1 MKKQLFF
8 LLLCAT
14 ISFNGW
20 SQSVTI
26 TSVISNPIA
35 VGTVLKVDY
44 KYTVAD
50 DSYIFCGIN
59 LLNDLTYVSFVAGQ
73 GLDLAV
79 AGTDVTGSFN
89 ITIPS
94 STTPTANLTA
104 PQNYKIAI
112 ELKSLPFYNLIAGDY
127 PETQLNFTAATA
139 VTPAIS
145 VTSIPTSTQ
154 VGTNLAVNY
163 KYTAVSPGKVAVA
176 ITKNGGVNAW
186 DYISTV
192 GYVELD
198 PAVAG
203 TDVTGTFNVAIP
215 AETTPTSA
223 LTGNENYRVTLELRE
238 LKDAGSKWLAGDY
251 STVGYNFTAAPL
263 SIDKKKL
270 INGVS
275 VYPNPVS
282 DVLKIANA
290 NNLAKASFNIVDVS
304 GKTVVQSKALNNDSI
319 DVSNLSSGVYVL
331 SVISEE
337 GYKRFK
343 FQKK

>member
-1 MKKQLFF
+1 MKKQLLF
-8 LLLCAT
+8 LLLCAS
-14 ISFNGW
+14 ISFNGVA
-20 SQSVTI
+20 QSVTI

-44 KYTVAD
+44 KYTVAA
-50 DSYIFCGIN
+50 DSYIYCGIN
-59 LLNDLTYVSFVAGQ
+59 LQNDWTFVSFVAGQ

-94 STTPTANLTA
+94 GTIPTANLTA

-112 ELKSLPFYNLIAGDY
+112 ELKSLPTYTWIAGDY
-127 PETQLNFTAATA
+127 PATQLNFTAAAA

-145 VTSIPTSTQ
+145 VTSIPASTQ
-154 VGTNLAVNY
+154 VGTNLNVNY
-163 KYTAVSPGKVAVA
+163 KYTAASTGKISVAV
-176 ITKNGGVNAW
+176 TKNGGVNAW

-192 GYVELD
+192 GYMELD
-198 PAVAG
+198 PAAAG
-203 TDVTGTFNVAIP
+203 TDVTGVFAVAIP

-223 LTGNENYRVTLELRE
+223 LTGNENYRVTLEL
-238 LKDAGSKWLAGDY
+238 KDAGGNWLAGDY
-251 STVGYNFTAAPL
+251 NNINYNFTAAPL
-263 SIDKKKL
+263 GIDKKNL
-270 INGVS
+270 VNRLS

-282 DVLKIANA
+282 DILKIANA
-290 NNLAKASFNIVDVS
+290 DNLVNASFSIVDIL
-304 GKTVVQSKALNNDSI
+304 GKTVIQSKALSNNAI

-331 SVISEE
+331 SVSSED
-337 GYKRFK
+337 GAKQFK

>member
-1 MKKQLFF
+1 MKKQLLF
-8 LLLCAT
+8 LLLCAS
-14 ISFNGW
+14 ISFNGMA
-20 SQSVTI
+20 QSITI
-26 TSVISNPIA
+26 TSVLTTPVA

-44 KYTVAD
+44 KYTVAA

-59 LLNDLTYVSFVAGQ
+59 LLNDWTYISYVAGQ

-94 STTPTANLTA
+94 GTTPTANLTGL
-104 PQNYKIAI
+104 QNYKIAI
-112 ELKSLPFYNLIAGDY
+112 ELKSLPSYTWIAGDY
-127 PETQLNFTAATA
+127 PATQLNFTAATA
-139 VTPAIS
+139 ATPAIS

-163 KYTAVSPGKVAVA
+163 KYTAASAGKVSVAV
-176 ITKNGGVNAW
+176 TKNGGVNAW

-203 TDVTGTFNVAIP
+203 TDVTGVFNVAIP

-223 LTGNENYRVTLELRE
+223 LTGNENYRVTLEL
-238 LKDAGSKWLAGDY
+238 KDAGSNWLAGDY

-263 SIDKKKL
+263 SIGKNNL
-270 INGVS
+270 INGLS
-275 VYPNPVS
+275 VYPNPAS

-290 NNLAKASFNIVDVS
+290 ENLAKASFSIVDVS
-304 GKTVVQSKALNNDSI
+304 GKTVVASKALNNGAI
-319 DVSNLSSGVYVL
+319 DVSNLSSGVYIL
-331 SVISEE
+331 SVSSDE
-337 GYKRFK
+337 GSKQFK

>member
-1 MKKQLFF
+1 MKKQLLF
-8 LLLCAT
+8 LLLCAS
-14 ISFNGW
+14 ISFNGVA
-20 SQSVTI
+20 QSVTI

-44 KYTVAD
+44 KYTVAA
-50 DSYIFCGIN
+50 DSYIYCGIN
-59 LLNDLTYVSFVAGQ
+59 LQNDWTFVSFVAGQ

-94 STTPTANLTA
+94 GTIPTANLTA

-112 ELKSLPFYNLIAGDY
+112 ELKSLPTYTWIAGDY
-127 PETQLNFTAATA
+127 PATQLNFTAAAA

-145 VTSIPTSTQ
+145 ATSIPASTQ
-154 VGTNLAVNY
+154 VGTNLNVNY
-163 KYTAVSPGKVAVA
+163 KYTAASAGKVSVAV
-176 ITKNGGVNAW
+176 TKNGGVNAW

-192 GYVELD
+192 GYMELD
-198 PAVAG
+198 PAAAG
-203 TDVTGTFNVAIP
+203 TDVTGVFAVAIP

-223 LTGNENYRVTLELRE
+223 LTGNENYRVTLEL
-238 LKDAGSKWLAGDY
+238 KDAGGNWLAGDY

-263 SIDKKKL
+263 GIDKKNL
-270 INGVS
+270 VNSLS

-282 DVLKIANA
+282 DILKIANA
-290 NNLAKASFNIVDVS
+290 DNLVNASFSIVDIL
-304 GKTVVQSKALNNDSI
+304 GKTVIQSKALSNNAI

-331 SVISEE
+331 SVSSED
-337 GYKRFK
+337 GAKQFK

>member
-1 MKKQLFF
+1 MKKQLLF
-8 LLLCAT
+8 LLLCAS
-14 ISFNGW
+14 ISFNAMA
-20 SQSVTI
+20 QSVII
-26 TSVISNPIA
+26 TSVLTTPVA

-44 KYTVAD
+44 KYTVAA

-59 LLNDLTYVSFVAGQ
+59 LLNDWTYVSFVAGQ

-94 STTPTANLTA
+94 STTPTANLTGL
-104 PQNYKIAI
+104 QNYKISI
-112 ELKSLPFYNLIAGDY
+112 ELKSLPTYTWIAGDY
-127 PETQLNFTAATA
+127 PATQLNFTAAAA

-145 VTSIPTSTQ
+145 VTSIPASTQ
-154 VGTNLAVNY
+154 VGTNLNVNY
-163 KYTAVSPGKVAVA
+163 KYTAASTGKVSVAV
-176 ITKNGGVNAW
+176 TKNGGVNAW

-192 GYVELD
+192 GYMELD
-198 PAVAG
+198 PAAAG
-203 TDVTGTFNVAIP
+203 TDVTGVFAVAIP

-223 LTGNENYRVTLELRE
+223 LTGNENYRVTLEF
-238 LKDAGSKWLAGDY
+238 KDAGGNWLAGDY

-263 SIDKKKL
+263 GIDKNNL
-270 INGVS
+270 VNSLS

-290 NNLAKASFNIVDVS
+290 DSLVNASFSIVDIL
-304 GKTVVQSKALNNDSI
+304 GKTVFQSKALNNDGI
-319 DVSNLSSGVYVL
+319 DVSALSLGVYVL
-331 SVISEE
+331 SVSSED
-337 GYKRFK
+337 GAKQFK

>member
-1 MKKQLFF
+1 MKKQLLF

-20 SQSVTI
+20 AQSVTI
-26 TSVISNPIA
+26 TSVISNPIEI
-35 VGTVLKVDY
+35 GTVLKVDY
-44 KYTVAD
+44 KYTVAA

-59 LLNDLTYVSFVAGQ
+59 LLNDWTYVSFVAGQ

-94 STTPTANLTA
+94 GTIPTANLTA

-112 ELKSLPFYNLIAGDY
+112 ELKSLPSYTWIAGDY
-127 PETQLNFTAATA
+127 PATQLNFTAAAA
-139 VTPAIS
+139 VTPSIS

-154 VGTNLAVNY
+154 VGTNLVVNY
-163 KYTAVSPGKVAVA
+163 KYTAASAGKVSVAV
-176 ITKNGGVNAW
+176 TKNGGANAW
-186 DYISTV
+186 DYIGPV
-192 GYVELD
+192 GYMVLD
-198 PAVAG
+198 PAIAG
-203 TDVTGTFNVAIP
+203 TDVTGAFTVAIP

-223 LTGNENYRVTLELRE
+223 LTGNENYRVTLEL
-238 LKDAGSKWLAGDY
+238 KDAGDIWLAGDY

-263 SIDKKKL
+263 
-270 INGVS
+270 GVNKNNLVNELS
-275 VYPNPVS
+275 LYPNPAT

-290 NNLAKASFNIVDVS
+290 NNLSNASFSIVDIL
-304 GKTVVQSKALNNDSI
+304 GKTVVRSKTLNNDSI
-319 DVSNLSSGVYVL
+319 DVSNLSSGVYIL
-331 SVISEE
+331 SVSSEE
-337 GYKRFK
+337 GAKQFK

>member
-1 MKKQLFF
+1 MKKLVLF
-8 LLLCAT
+8 LLLCAA
-14 ISFNGW
+14 ISFNGMA
-20 SQSVTI
+20 QSVTI
-26 TSVISNPIA
+26 TSVIANPIP

-44 KYTVAD
+44 KYTVAAN
-50 DSYIFCGIN
+50 SYIFCGIN
-59 LLNDLTYVSFVAGQ
+59 LLNDWTYVSFVAGQ

-94 STTPTANLTA
+94 GTVPTANLTGL
-104 PQNYKIAI
+104 QNYKISI
-112 ELKSLPFYNLIAGDY
+112 ELKSLPSYTWIAGDY
-127 PETQLNFTAATA
+127 PATKLNFTAATT

-145 VTSIPTSTQ
+145 LTSIPTSTQ

-163 KYTAVSPGKVAVA
+163 KYTAASPGKVAVA
-176 ITKNGGVNAW
+176 VTKNGGVNAW

-203 TDVTGTFNVAIP
+203 TDVTGVFNVAIP
-215 AETTPTSA
+215 AETTATSA
-223 LTGNENYRVTLELRE
+223 LTGNENYRVTLEL
-238 LKDAGSKWLAGDY
+238 KDATNNWLAGDY

-263 SIDKKKL
+263 GIDKKNVMEGL
-270 INGVS
+270 S
-275 VYPNPVS
+275 VYPNPAT

-290 NNLAKASFNIVDVS
+290 SNLVNASFNIVDIL
-304 GKTVVQSKALNNDSI
+304 GKTVVQSKTLDNDAI
-319 DVSNLSSGVYVL
+319 DVSNLGSGVYVL
-331 SVISEE
+331 SVTSEE
-337 GYKRFK
+337 GAKQFK

>member
-1 MKKQLFF
+1 MKKQLLF
-8 LLLCAT
+8 LLLCAS
-14 ISFNGW
+14 ISFNAMA
-20 SQSVTI
+20 QSVII
-26 TSVISNPIA
+26 TSVLTTPVA

-44 KYTVAD
+44 KYTVAA

-59 LLNDLTYVSFVAGQ
+59 LLNDWTYVSFVAGQ

-94 STTPTANLTA
+94 STTPTANLTGL
-104 PQNYKIAI
+104 QNYKISI
-112 ELKSLPFYNLIAGDY
+112 ELKSLPSFAWISGDY
-127 PETQLNFTAATA
+127 PATQLNFTPATT

-154 VGTNLAVNY
+154 VGTNLTVNY
-163 KYTAVSPGKVAVA
+163 KYTAASAGKVTAGVFL
-176 ITKNGGVNAW
+176 NGGANSW

-198 PAVAG
+198 PAAAG
-203 TDVTGTFNVAIP
+203 TDIIGSFTIPIP

-223 LTGNENYRVTLELRE
+223 LTGNHNYKVNLE
-238 LKDAGSKWLAGDY
+238 LKDASNNWLAGAY
-251 STVGYNFTAAPL
+251 GTENYNFTAAPL
-263 SIDKKKL
+263 GIDKKNL
-270 INGVS
+270 INGLS

-282 DVLKIANA
+282 DILKIANA
-290 NNLAKASFNIVDVS
+290 ENLANASFSIVDIL
-304 GKTVVQSKALNNDSI
+304 GKTVIQSKTLNNDAI
-319 DVSNLSSGVYVL
+319 DVSNLGSGVYVL
-331 SVISEE
+331 SVSSDE
-337 GYKRFK
+337 GAKQFK